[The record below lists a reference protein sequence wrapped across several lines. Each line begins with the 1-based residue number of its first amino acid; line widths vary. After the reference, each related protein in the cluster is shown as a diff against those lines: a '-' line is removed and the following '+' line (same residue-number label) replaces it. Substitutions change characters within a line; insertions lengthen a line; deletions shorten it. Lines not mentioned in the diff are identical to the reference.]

1 MSQPISDN
9 QAKVASRLRSMVEEH
24 TAFGI
29 AAAQKLL
36 GAFSCLEVKP
46 VESTSEAAQL
56 RQALVLLSTQADFVN
71 LGICADTPAQGLA
84 ALASYAKALEYSVT
98 LAAADLAASVAPVYI
113 KFNGQRQTYYLD
125 SYTGT
130 YRGVLVSCHSLV
142 EESVNGTYGYLPL
155 DLFG

>member
-1 MSQPISDN
+1 MPQPLSDN
-9 QAKVASRLRSMVEEH
+9 LA
-24 TAFGI
+24 I

-36 GAFSCLEVKP
+36 GTFSCLEVKS
-46 VESTSEAAQL
+46 VESPAEAAQL
-56 RQALVLLSTQADFVN
+56 RQALVLLSKQVDFVN
-71 LGICADTPAQGLA
+71 LGICADTPELGLT
-84 ALASYAKALEYSVT
+84 ALVSYAKALEYTVAIAPT
-98 LAAADLAASVAPVYI
+98 DTTASTAPVYI

-142 EESVNGTYGYLPL
+142 DEAMSGTYGYLPL

>member
-1 MSQPISDN
+1 MSQPLSEN
-9 QAKVASRLRSMVEEH
+9 LA
-24 TAFGI
+24 I
-29 AAAQKLL
+29 ARAQKLL
-36 GAFSCLEVKP
+36 GAFSCLELKA
-46 VESTSEAAQL
+46 VESAAEADGL

-71 LGICADTPAQGLA
+71 LGICADTPELGLA
-84 ALASYAKALEYSVT
+84 ALASYAKALGYSVAIAPT
-98 LAAADLAASVAPVYI
+98 DITDMSAAIAPVYI

-142 EESVNGTYGYLPL
+142 EDSVNGTYGYLPL